1 MVAPRLCL
9 WPWLAALLWWGA
21 GCAVLPAAKTLEPP
35 AQPSA
40 PRTATEPPAVRST
53 PEPPAAPATREL
65 GELKRHAVEGPE
77 GLFKGEV
84 AAAAAPSVFRAQGY
98 TRLVVPLGTEGALQ
112 CDVLAEPV
120 DAGGT
125 LRRLVR
131 EAAQRVEV
139 ERVQVQDVVALA
151 EGAALV
157 LEVRYQVDTGQGRAV
172 GWLKVLL
179 YASPVLPLV
188 CTHDEVGYTQSFRR
202 IATGLAESLRPGS
215 GAPAGPYHTE
225 LHVVRLE
232 GEPVGYEQ
240 RTVRRTVD
248 GTLEVERVRSV
259 VRERSPR
266 ELATEDTVSTEVVG
280 EGGRLVSKRY
290 ARAVNGE
297 VVLQVGLE
305 HVQGPE
311 YRYEGQQEGRQLSG
325 KLRVESGLA
334 SEPGALEAVRE
345 QLLTGKRRELILQVY
360 APEEEAT
367 AVVVQEWRRVEG
379 EEGRVTRRVGARE
392 VELSVDGQ
400 GVVRQEE
407 RTEGGQRLEQV
418 RTRVRGTL

>member
-1 MVAPRLCL
+1 MVAPRLCPL
-9 WPWLAALLWWGA
+9 PWLVALLVGCA
-21 GCAVLPAAKTLEPP
+21 GCALLPATRTPEPP

-40 PRTATEPPAVRST
+40 PRATTKPPAVRST
-53 PEPPAAPATREL
+53 REVPVPPSAREL
-65 GELKRHAVEGPE
+65 GELERHAVEGPE

-84 AAAAAPSVFRAQGY
+84 EAVAAPSVFRARGY
-98 TRLVVPLGTEGALQ
+98 TRLVVPLGTEAALQ

-120 DAGGT
+120 DAGGA

-139 ERVQVQDVVALA
+139 EQVRLREVVALA

-157 LEVRYQVDTGQGRAV
+157 LEVRYRVETRRGPAV

-179 YASPVLPLV
+179 YASAVLPLV

-202 IATGLAESLRPGS
+202 IATGLADSLRAGS
-215 GAPAGPYHTE
+215 GAPPAPYHSE

-240 RTVRRTVD
+240 RTVRRAVD
-248 GTLEVERVRSV
+248 GTLELERVRSV
-259 VRERSPR
+259 VRERTPR

-280 EGGRLVSKRY
+280 EGGRLVSRRY
-290 ARAVNGE
+290 ARAVDGQ

-311 YRYEGQQEGRQLSG
+311 YRYEGQQEGKQLSG

-334 SEPGALEAVRE
+334 SEPGALQAVRE
-345 QLLTGKRRELILQVY
+345 QLLTGQRRELSLQVY
-360 APEEEAT
+360 APEEDAT

-379 EEGRVTRRVGARE
+379 EEGLVTRRVGGRE
-392 VELSVDGQ
+392 VEVSVDGQ
-400 GVVRQEE
+400 GVVRQVE
-407 RTEGGQRLEQV
+407 RTEEGERLEQV
-418 RTRVRGTL
+418 RTRVRGRL